1 MSFPCKFCGTM
12 LFPSTCGRMKLFE
25 DDARTIFHDCFVLKN
40 NYKLS
45 SDQKLLARTI
55 TRVSQLEKQM
65 SIMQKQLDIHMEDA
79 V

>member
-12 LFPSTCGRMKLFE
+12 LFPSTCGRMKFFE

-55 TRVSQLEKQM
+55 TRVSKLEKQL
-65 SIMQKQLDIHMEDA
+65 SVILKQLGIPMENA
-79 V
+79 L